1 MKIKSDGSS
10 ALITVF
16 LMLLIIAISAFG
28 FIILVSKMDESAAI
42 VNNDPVNL
50 SGISYT
56 TDMYNATNST
66 LHGLSTTMPNFI
78 WIIIIFLI
86 VAFLVMMGL
95 TLKR

>member
-42 VNNDPVNL
+42 VNSDPVNL

-66 LHGLSTTMPNFI
+66 LHGLSATMPNFI
-78 WIIIIFLI
+78 WIVIIFLI

-95 TLKR
+95 ALKR

>member
-56 TDMYNATNST
+56 SDMYNATNST
-66 LHGLSTTMPNFI
+66 VHGLSGIMPNFI
-78 WIIIIFLI
+78 WIVIIFMI
-86 VAFLVMMGL
+86 VVVLALMAL
-95 TLKR
+95 ALKR